1 MYSFQAVYFMNNNV
15 TENVKKYLSLG
26 IATMPHRLLLLI
38 TVSAPLYGG
47 KTSGRKPM
55 GWWVTMYQKVG

>member
-1 MYSFQAVYFMNNNV
+1 MNNNV